1 MFCIISFYFYQSE
14 LGFGICFFNCQCCKR
29 GQLSRNFIKRD
40 LGSSNFSSITTV
52 TPLFSFFEKKQKQS
66 LICLK
71 SCETNNF
78 LAVLEFVHFAS
89 SIKTKNSWKLTF
101 AVEPMLNILFKY
113 SFCDFVKIPQKFLPF
128 PC

>member
-1 MFCIISFYFYQSE
+1 MFCIISVYFYQSK
-14 LGFGICFFNCQCCKR
+14 LGFGICFFNCQCCKC

-40 LGSSNFSSITTV
+40 LGNSNFSSVTIV

-78 LAVLEFVHFAS
+78 LAVLEFCAFCVEYNNEKFMEINFRSRANVKHF
-89 SIKTKNSWKLTF
+89 I
-101 AVEPMLNILFKY
+101 
-113 SFCDFVKIPQKFLPF
+113 
-128 PC
+128 